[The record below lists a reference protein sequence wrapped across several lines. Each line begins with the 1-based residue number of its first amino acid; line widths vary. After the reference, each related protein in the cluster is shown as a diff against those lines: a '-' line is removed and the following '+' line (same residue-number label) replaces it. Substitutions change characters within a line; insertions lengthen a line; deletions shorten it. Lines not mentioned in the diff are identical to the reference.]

1 MGVVV
6 YRPFPQKADGDTLLD
21 QSSISETA
29 LLAMS
34 EIVDNVK
41 ILQDLLKKKVFTE
54 IRLRQKSFG
63 SKYLSPHWLSR

>member
-41 ILQDLLKKKVFTE
+41 ILQDL
-54 IRLRQKSFG
+54 
-63 SKYLSPHWLSR
+63 